1 MEKEYIIL
9 SHLTQENDT
18 TQRSIAYHTG
28 ISVGGVNMLLKK
40 MIKKGL
46 IKVENIN
53 AKSLRYILTPKG
65 MKEKLELTYKFTRSS
80 YQKIAKISLAFKDLV
95 DGRKQEAPLEE
106 IILYGPPDEVQQ
118 ILKMCL
124 AEINIPYRKVNPE
137 DEDYPGHG
145 LDSPQSSS
153 NLEGLDSQEKP
164 GNSDSLIVVWRV
176 EDEEELP
183 LIGLTGRV
191 ENILKQVDL

>member
-1 MEKEYIIL
+1 MKKEYIIL
-9 SHLTQENDT
+9 SHLTQETDT

-53 AKSLRYILTPKG
+53 AKSLRYNLTPKG

-95 DGRKQEAPLEE
+95 DRRRQEAPQEE

-118 ILKMCL
+118 ILKISL
-124 AEINIPYRKVNPE
+124 AEMNVPYRKVNPE
-137 DEDYPGHG
+137 DEGYSGQG
-145 LDSPQSSS
+145 LDSMQSS
-153 NLEGLDSQEKP
+153 NILEGMDSQERPDNPK
-164 GNSDSLIVVWRV
+164 SLVVVWRV

-183 LIGLTGRV
+183 LTGFMGRT
-191 ENILKQVDL
+191 ENILKYVDL

>member
-9 SHLTQENDT
+9 SHLTQENNT

-53 AKSLRYILTPKG
+53 ARSLRYILTPKG
-65 MKEKLELTYKFTRSS
+65 MKEKLELTYRFTRSS

-95 DGRKQEAPLEE
+95 ERRRQEAPQEE

-118 ILKMCL
+118 ILKISL
-124 AEINIPYRKVNPE
+124 AEMNVPYRKVNPE
-137 DEDYPGHG
+137 DEGYPG
-145 LDSPQSSS
+145 Q
-153 NLEGLDSQEKP
+153 GLDSQERP
-164 GNSDSLIVVWRV
+164 DNPESLIVVWRV

-183 LIGLTGRV
+183 LTGFMGRT
-191 ENILKQVDL
+191 ENILKYVDL